1 MFTFINKL
9 RNEWIFIVQTMLSEC
24 SKINEKHSG
33 KITFLDYYNY
43 FMQNINLKQPIHLH
57 SDKRGQ
63 LRKVV
68 REKQ

>member
-1 MFTFINKL
+1 
-9 RNEWIFIVQTMLSEC
+9 MLSEC

-33 KITFLDYYNY
+33 KITFLDCYNY